1 MGIVTLMS
9 VKRGDGEG
17 GVRAWPRLRALCPP
31 RPSPSKARTLVA
43 GPALRG
49 KSSSRKTDAG
59 GRGDG
64 PLVGGKRVPVLPRA
78 G

>member
-17 GVRAWPRLRALCPP
+17 GVRAWPRLWALCPP
-31 RPSPSKARTLVA
+31 RPSPSRARTLVA
-43 GPALRG
+43 RPALRG
-49 KSSSRKTDAG
+49 KSSSRRTDAG
-59 GRGDG
+59 GQGDG
-64 PLVGGKRVPVLPRA
+64 PLAEGKGVPVLPSK

>member
-31 RPSPSKARTLVA
+31 RPSPSRARTLVA
-43 GPALRG
+43 RPALRG
-49 KSSSRKTDAG
+49 SHQAEGLMLEGGEMGLWRGERGAG
-59 GRGDG
+59 
-64 PLVGGKRVPVLPRA
+64 PAP
-78 G
+78 